1 MPQQGQITAK
11 EHYYDWYKDRNNTCC
26 YKRLILEN
34 SIKIIKTK
42 IKWKTD
48 EGWSNEWCSYY
59 KTVGYKI
66 FTYKKARVIEI
77 RNQKLQ
83 CY

>member
-42 IKWKTD
+42 IK
-48 EGWSNEWCSYY
+48 
-59 KTVGYKI
+59 
-66 FTYKKARVIEI
+66 
-77 RNQKLQ
+77 
-83 CY
+83 